1 MKINKSSIP
10 SSCPS
15 CGGSLVVVRLECS
28 QCGTEVTGEFNLC
41 PVCRLDGEIKRL
53 FDLFIDARGNLK
65 QVQRELGL
73 SYPTVRV
80 KIEAMFRKLVQ
91 DDLSPDPKEILA
103 RVRAGELSVDEAE
116 KLLRRD

>member
-1 MKINKSSIP
+1 MKVNKSNIP

-15 CGGSLVVVRLECS
+15 CGGALIVVRLECS

-41 PVCRLDGEIKRL
+41 PVCRLDGEIKKL

-73 SYPTVRV
+73 SYPTVRL
-80 KIEAMFRKLVQ
+80 KIEAMFRKLIQ
-91 DDLSPDPKEILA
+91 DEPSRDPKEILA
-103 RVRAGELSVDEAE
+103 KVRSGEISVDEAE